1 MPNCSGNIDLD
12 RDALVA
18 LYNSTGGAGWKNTTN
33 WLSGR
38 PIGAWYGVTT
48 NPAGRVIGL
57 SLPGNALTGRIPRA
71 LGDLSSLK
79 SLRLEQNRLAGSIP
93 PELGNLSRLEVLSLS
108 DNRLTGSIPAEL
120 GDLSE
125 LDALWL
131 GGNRLT
137 GLIPPALGNLSSL
150 EILALDDNTL
160 TGPLPRQL
168 GRLYLRHFTISAGV
182 CLPPS
187 LRSWH
192 FRIGYKTSIT
202 ICGDAPSFGRQR
214 VTDQNYT
221 LGARIIDVYLPEA
234 EIGDGALTYSLTPA
248 LPDGLHFDPSTRILS
263 GTPTAPRAETVYT
276 YAVRDADGD
285 TAQLTFT
292 ITVAADREALIAL
305 YNATG
310 GAGWKNRTNWLSDR
324 PIDEWFGVRLETSD
338 LLSFRA
344 TGRVAS
350 LDLSYNGLTGSL
362 PPELGNLSKMT
373 WLDLRDNQL
382 TGPLPTELG
391 ALTSLVGLSLDGNP
405 GLCLPP
411 ALKNW
416 HGGIAHG
423 DAIAACTAGG
433 PAFGGRTVADL
444 SFTTHQAIA
453 GVTLP
458 AATGGVGTLT
468 YTLTPALPTGLSFD
482 ASTRVLS
489 GAPTAS
495 STAKVYTYTVRDAG
509 GATARLTFT
518 IAVTERVAAST
529 DRAAL
534 VALYEAT
541 GGSGWT
547 DDTHWLSER
556 PIGEWFGVG
565 TDVSGRV
572 IDLHLD
578 ENGLTGRI
586 PPQLAHLSR
595 LQYLYL
601 DGNRLTGAIPAELS
615 NLSDLRAIDLAN
627 NRLTGP
633 IPRELGRLSNLE
645 TLSLYRNRLTGPIP
659 QELRNLPG
667 LRSLITFETELCLPS
682 GLESWH
688 AGIWFRDI
696 LPACTGAP
704 TFGDRTIADQAFAI
718 GTPIAGLALPAAEGG
733 DGVLTYALTPALPRG
748 LDFDASTRVLTGTPT
763 TTRTATVYTYTA
775 RDTVGDTAQLTFAI
789 TVRGTMAAGS
799 DRDALVAFY
808 NATGGASWKNDG
820 GWLGDGPLSSWH
832 GVATDAS
839 GRVTRL
845 ALADNGLIGAL
856 PAELGN
862 LSRLDALYLYD
873 NAGLTGPLPA
883 GMGGLANLGS
893 LYTFG
898 TGLCLPPTLASWH
911 AEIGAR
917 SSIGTCASP
926 SGADRDALVAL
937 YNATGGA
944 SWRTR
949 TNWLSD
955 RPIGQWHGITT
966 DGSGRVVKIHLL
978 SNGLAGRL
986 PPALGELSKLR
997 TLWLASNRLRGA
1009 IPRETG
1015 DLRSLETLIL
1025 SDNQLSGAIPSS
1037 LGTLPNLRY
1046 LFLSDNR
1053 LTGSIPPALGNLSRL
1068 VHLSLGENELT
1079 GPIPSALGKLRS
1091 LETLVLGNNRL
1102 AGQVPPQLGMLASL
1116 KILDLGVHDDGN
1128 GGITGPLPPELA
1140 KLTRV
1145 GRFNTYGTGLCLPS
1159 ALASWHAR
1167 IQDKDDMPRCGGV
1180 VGSDREALTA
1190 LYNATGGANWT
1201 NNNGWLSDRPIGE
1214 WHGVT
1219 ADRAGRVTRLA
1230 LNSNGLAGTLPPELG
1245 GLSGLGTLYLHGN
1258 GGLTGSLPSEM
1269 RQLTGLSTLY
1279 TFGTGLCL
1287 PPSLADW
1294 HSAIG
1299 TKNTISACFAQETL
1313 PATRDAVQAA
1323 LDEARAAADT
1333 AVVANGAAHAAAAA
1347 AFEFVAAAVEA
1358 AEAARDSA
1366 AAAAA
1371 AEDAAN
1377 MAAEAARYAVAA
1389 DAAATDAGVSADAA
1403 ATAVAAVR
1411 AVAAVD
1417 AEAVASPA
1425 GEALLAEINELAAM
1439 AQANAAMAAAAA
1451 VDAATI
1457 AKDAA
1462 DAADLA
1468 MAYAAGSAMLWVA
1481 DAWANEGSDSAIT
1494 FRVSV
1499 DPAAS
1504 QPVTVDYA
1512 TRDGTAK
1519 AGEDYTKTSGKL
1531 TFAAGETAKTVSVA
1545 LLDDA
1550 KDEGE
1555 ETFRLLLSKAKG
1567 AVIAG
1572 GEATGTIENDDP
1584 MPAAWLA
1591 RFGRTVG
1598 TQVTDAVTGRLADGL
1613 APGAH
1618 ATLAGQALDLSNAE
1632 DGKALADAMTGLARA
1647 FGASEAPDDDGPLAG
1662 HGLGGGWDAPAATTA
1677 ARSMTTRELLLGSAF
1692 HVAPARDGAGPG
1704 LAAWGRVAD
1713 GRFDGEAA
1721 SDTGSLRL
1729 DGEVLTGTLGADAE
1743 WERLLAGVAVS
1754 LSEGA
1759 GTFDNPGVD
1768 SGAVESTMTTVS
1780 PYLRLKL
1787 TERVSAWGLAGWGTG
1802 AMTMTQDAIARDVNE
1817 SADTGPGRARTVT
1830 KTDLSMRMGAGGVRG
1845 ALMEQDEAGGMDLAL
1860 KADAFWTRTE
1870 WERVS
1875 GETDTAADASRV
1887 RLVLEGGRAFEVG
1900 GGATLRPSLELGL
1913 RHDGGD
1919 AETGAGLELGG
1930 GLSWTDPATGLSLE
1944 ARARMLA
1951 AHADSGY
1958 EEWGASA
1965 TARLDPGAHGRGLSF
1980 SLSPTLGASSS
1991 ATERL
1996 WGAHDARGLAPDGEF
2011 DAARGLQAEA
2021 GYGLALFGG
2030 RFTGTPNAG
2039 FGLSDGGARDWRIGW
2054 RLTSAVPND
2063 PGFEV
2068 NLDATR
2074 REPASDAEPEHGV
2087 MLRGGIR
2094 W

>member
-1 MPNCSGNIDLD
+1 MKASNVNSLLLPNFLLRVPLAWCAVFLLYLFASTGTVLAQGSVASD
-12 RDALVA
+12 RAALVV
-18 LYNSTGGAGWKNTTN
+18 LYNATGGANWKNNTN
-33 WLSGR
+33 WLSDK
-38 PIGAWYGVTT
+38 PIGQWYGVFT
-48 NPAGRVIGL
+48 NGEGRVTHL
-57 SLPGNALTGRIPRA
+57 VL
-71 LGDLSSLK
+71 DL
-79 SLRLEQNRLAGSIP
+79 NG
-93 PELGNLSRLEVLSLS
+93 
-108 DNRLTGSIPAEL
+108 LTGSIPSEIANLSALEVLTL
-120 GDLSE
+120 GH
-125 LDALWL
+125 
-131 GGNRLT
+131 NQLT
-137 GLIPPALGNLSSL
+137 GSIPPALGNLSKLTILYLHYNTGLRGPLPATLEKLTSL
-150 EILALDDNTL
+150 RNFFAFRTGLCVPPSLTSWYDRIGADDRRHGAALPACADGTSRVGRPTVTGSDRDILIAFYNATGGADWKNRAYWLSDLPIRYWHGVGADSEDRVTALNLADNGLTGALPPELGNLSDLEFLWLHGNRLTGSIPRELGNLSSLVSLSLFDNQL
-160 TGPLPRQL
+160 TGPIPAEL
-168 GRLYLRHFTISAGV
+168 GNLSNLEGLLLAVNRLTGSIPSELGKLFNLKSLALFQNRLTGPIPTELERLIHLTNFQISDTEL
-182 CLPPS
+182 CLPPA
-187 LRSWH
+187 LASWH
-192 FRIGYKTSIT
+192 AAIQEKSPISYCVDSTPVFAGKTVADQDYTRGESIG
-202 ICGDAPSFGRQR
+202 R
-214 VTDQNYT
+214 VT
-221 LGARIIDVYLPEA
+221 LPQA
-234 EIGDGALTYSLTPA
+234 TGGDGALSYSLVPA
-248 LPDGLHFDPSTRILS
+248 LPPGLHFDPSTRILS
-263 GTPTAPRAETVYT
+263 GTPAATQAAILYT
-276 YAVRDADGD
+276 YTARDADGGL
-285 TAQLTFT
+285 ARLTFT
-292 ITVAADREALIAL
+292 IGVTRAVNAASDRDPLVAI

-310 GAGWKNRTNWLSDR
+310 GANWQ
-324 PIDEWFGVRLETSD
+324 
-338 LLSFRA
+338 
-344 TGRVAS
+344 
-350 LDLSYNGLTGSL
+350 N
-362 PPELGNLSKMT
+362 N
-373 WLDLRDNQL
+373 
-382 TGPLPTELG
+382 
-391 ALTSLVGLSLDGNP
+391 
-405 GLCLPP
+405 
-411 ALKNW
+411 
-416 HGGIAHG
+416 
-423 DAIAACTAGG
+423 
-433 PAFGGRTVADL
+433 
-444 SFTTHQAIA
+444 
-453 GVTLP
+453 
-458 AATGGVGTLT
+458 
-468 YTLTPALPTGLSFD
+468 
-482 ASTRVLS
+482 S
-489 GAPTAS
+489 G
-495 STAKVYTYTVRDAG
+495 
-509 GATARLTFT
+509 
-518 IAVTERVAAST
+518 
-529 DRAAL
+529 
-534 VALYEAT
+534 
-541 GGSGWT
+541 
-547 DDTHWLSER
+547 WLSER

-565 TDVSGRV
+565 TDASGQV
-572 IDLHLD
+572 VDLHLD
-578 ENGLTGRI
+578 ENGLTGSI
-586 PPQLAHLSR
+586 PPQLGNLSN
-595 LQYLYL
+595 LEYLYL
-601 DGNRLTGAIPAELS
+601 DGNQLTGAIPAELS
-615 NLSDLRAIDLAN
+615 NLSNLRAISLAN
-627 NRLTGP
+627 NRLTGR
-633 IPRELGRLSNLE
+633 IPREFGHLSNLE
-645 TLSLYRNRLTGPIP
+645 SIWLYRNQLTGPIP
-659 QELRNLPG
+659 QELRNLPD
-667 LRSLITFETELCLPS
+667 LRYLVTFETELCLPS
-682 GLESWH
+682 ALESWH
-688 AGIWFRDI
+688 ADIWFRDI
-696 LPACTGAP
+696 LPACMGAP
-704 TFGDRTIADQAFAI
+704 TFGDRTIADQAYTIA
-718 GTPIAGLALPAAEGG
+718 TPIAGLTLPAAQGG

-775 RDTVGDTAQLTFAI
+775 RDTVGDTAHLTFTI
-789 TVRGTMAAGS
+789 TVRGTMVAGS

-845 ALADNGLIGAL
+845 ALANNGLTGEL

-862 LSRLDALYLYD
+862 LSRLSTLYLYD
-873 NAGLTGPLPA
+873 NAGLTGPLSA
-883 GMGGLANLGS
+883 EMGGLTNLGS

-917 SSIGTCASP
+917 SPIGTCASL
-926 SGADRDALVAL
+926 SGTDRDSLVAL

-944 SWRTR
+944 NWRTR

-978 SNGLAGRL
+978 SNGLSGRL

-997 TLWLASNRLRGA
+997 SLWLASNQLRGS
-1009 IPRETG
+1009 IPRELG
-1015 DLRSLETLIL
+1015 DLRNLETLTL
-1025 SDNQLSGAIPSS
+1025 SDNRLSGAIPSS

-1046 LFLSDNR
+1046 LFLSSNR

-1180 VGSDREALTA
+1180 VGSDRETLTA

-1219 ADRAGRVTRLA
+1219 ADRAGRVTRLS

-1245 GLSGLGTLYLHGN
+1245 GLSGLGALYLHGN

-1403 ATAVAAVR
+1403 QAAAVN
-1411 AVAAVD
+1411 
-1417 AEAVASPA
+1417 AEAVVVVSPA

-1468 MAYAAGSAMLWVA
+1468 MAYAAGSARLSVA
-1481 DAWANEGSDSAIT
+1481 DARANEGSDSAIT
-1494 FRVSV
+1494 FRVTV
-1499 DPAAS
+1499 YPAAS

-1567 AVIAG
+1567 AVIAN

-1584 MPAAWLA
+1584 MPTAWLA
-1591 RFGRTVG
+1591 RFGRTVAG
-1598 TQVTDAVTGRLADGL
+1598 QAVDAVTGRLEGGGGSSHVTLGGRRMSLDTLEGRTEAAADI
-1613 APGAH
+1613 
-1618 ATLAGQALDLSNAE
+1618 
-1632 DGKALADAMTGLARA
+1632 DAVARA
-1647 FGASEAPDDDGPLAG
+1647 FGSDPDAADGTRDREALMLGDD
-1662 HGLGGGWDAPAATTA
+1662 PAVSSRT
-1677 ARSMTTRELLLGSAF
+1677 MTGRELLLGSAF
-1692 HVAPARDGAGPG
+1692 HLQSGDEAGGPAF
-1704 LAAWGRVAD
+1704 AAWGRVAH
-1713 GRFDGEAA
+1713 GGFDGEEDGVTMDGEVATGFLGADVAGERWLAGVALWRSQGAGSYRDRAVADSHPDRGSGKVESRLTGVLPYARADLSDRVTAWGLLGYGTGALILTEKGGTETGRHEADLTMTLGAVGGRGTLVPAPEGGGFTLALRTDAFWVRTKSDAAANLAA
-1721 SDTGSLRL
+1721 SDTDVTRL
-1729 DGEVLTGTLGADAE
+1729 
-1743 WERLLAGVAVS
+1743 
-1754 LSEGA
+1754 
-1759 GTFDNPGVD
+1759 
-1768 SGAVESTMTTVS
+1768 
-1780 PYLRLKL
+1780 
-1787 TERVSAWGLAGWGTG
+1787 
-1802 AMTMTQDAIARDVNE
+1802 
-1817 SADTGPGRARTVT
+1817 
-1830 KTDLSMRMGAGGVRG
+1830 
-1845 ALMEQDEAGGMDLAL
+1845 
-1860 KADAFWTRTE
+1860 
-1870 WERVS
+1870 
-1875 GETDTAADASRV
+1875 
-1887 RLVLEGGRAFEVG
+1887 RLVLGASRAFETAG
-1900 GGATLRPSLELGL
+1900 GTLTPSLEVGL

-1919 AETGAGLELGG
+1919 ADTGAGVEVGG
-1930 GLSWTDPATGLSLE
+1930 GMVYADPSSGLSLE
-1944 ARARMLA
+1944 AKARMLV
-1951 AHADSGY
+1951 AHADSDY

-1965 TARLDPGAHGRGLSF
+1965 TARLDTGERGRGLSF
-1980 SLSPTLGASSS
+1980 SLTPTLGVTSS
-1991 ATERL
+1991 ASERL
-1996 WGAHDARGLAPDGEF
+1996 WGAQDVRALALAPDSGAF
-2011 DAARGLQAEA
+2011 DVGRGLQAEA
-2021 GYGLALFGG
+2021 GYGLPLFGD
-2030 RFTGTPNAG
+2030 RFTGTPNLG
-2039 FGLSDGGARDWRIGW
+2039 FGLADGGARDWRIGW
-2054 RLTSAVPND
+2054 RLTSAARGD
-2063 PGFEV
+2063 PGFEAS
-2068 NLDATR
+2068 LDAVR
-2074 REPASDAEPEHGV
+2074 REAANDGTPEHGV
-2087 MLRGGIR
+2087 MLRGAMR